1 MAFLQPGDNEDD
13 IYGQIQ
19 QSSSPMI
26 TKESLMYTCSFRL
39 VRLHYI
45 HPYRLSKTIGSG
57 QFGNVCKGQWK
68 KPNGDTIN
76 VAVKMLQD
84 GASEQEK
91 IKFLQEAAI
100 MSQFNHS
107 NVIKLHGVVHDE
119 TSVSIL
125 TIDFLYTLFTL

>member
-1 MAFLQPGDNEDD
+1 M
-13 IYGQIQ
+13 
-19 QSSSPMI
+19 
-26 TKESLMYTCSFRL
+26 
-39 VRLHYI
+39 
-45 HPYRLSKTIGSG
+45 
-57 QFGNVCKGQWK
+57 CKGQWK

-107 NVIKLHGVVHDE
+107 NVIRLHGVV
-119 TSVSIL
+119 SNKQVI
-125 TIDFLYTLFTL
+125 

>member
-1 MAFLQPGDNEDD
+1 M
-13 IYGQIQ
+13 
-19 QSSSPMI
+19 S
-26 TKESLMYTCSFRL
+26 TK
-39 VRLHYI
+39 
-45 HPYRLSKTIGSG
+45 IGSG

-68 KPNGDTIN
+68 KPNGDTID

-107 NVIKLHGVVHDE
+107 NVIKLHGVVHDKK
-119 TSVSIL
+119 SVSIAISSCL
-125 TIDFLYTLFTL
+125 

>member
-1 MAFLQPGDNEDD
+1 
-13 IYGQIQ
+13 
-19 QSSSPMI
+19 MI
-26 TKESLMYTCSFRL
+26 TLDSLRYYGIIFTAVASFLRL
-39 VRLHYI
+39 T
-45 HPYRLSKTIGSG
+45 SAIGSG

-68 KPNGDTIN
+68 KPNGDTID

-107 NVIKLHGVVHDE
+107 NVIRLHGVVHDE
-119 TSVSIL
+119 ASVSV
-125 TIDFLYTLFTL
+125 

>member
-1 MAFLQPGDNEDD
+1 M
-13 IYGQIQ
+13 
-19 QSSSPMI
+19 
-26 TKESLMYTCSFRL
+26 
-39 VRLHYI
+39 
-45 HPYRLSKTIGSG
+45 
-57 QFGNVCKGQWK
+57 CKGQWK
-68 KPNGDTIN
+68 KPNGDTID

-119 TSVSIL
+119 ASVSIYINHRL
-125 TIDFLYTLFTL
+125 LIYTVYIIANDCD

>member
-1 MAFLQPGDNEDD
+1 MSE
-13 IYGQIQ
+13 
-19 QSSSPMI
+19 
-26 TKESLMYTCSFRL
+26 
-39 VRLHYI
+39 
-45 HPYRLSKTIGSG
+45 TIGSG

-68 KPNGDTIN
+68 KPNGDTID
-76 VAVKMLQD
+76 VALKMLQD

-119 TSVSIL
+119 TSVSTL
-125 TIDFLYTLFTL
+125 TIDFLYIHCLHYSQ